1 MQGLIDHVALQRI
14 VIDGDDLSVRRP
26 PPRRIPGRASA
37 HEQNDIGVVERLVIA
52 HALIERMVGREVRV
66 SVDAPV
72 DHRDGKKIG
81 ELHQGGERLGVPP
94 GGLGDDDR
102 AFGIEQKLGDLR
114 DVLLPRLHRGRRR
127 HLARSGRGRPVVQHV
142 LERDV
147 QVDRPLGDALR
158 HLAGAHDALIEG
170 VRAGDGARP
179 FCHRLDEALDA
190 ADGQAAVPLLLDIEI
205 GIFAQGLGF
214 TRHDDHRHFV
224 LQGAMDAHAS
234 LQHADAGVQ
243 QDRLWPPGHQRVA
256 GRHVDGE
263 RLMPGFNEGRPGL
276 VVQLLARQRFPERR
290 PLRARGGHDVI
301 DLELAE
307 RLEDRLAPV
316 DIVLHLCPRSLSCAA
331 HTNTEFRRPAS
342 GADARN
348 GRIRV
353 ARRASRKRSRPGAD

>member
-1 MQGLIDHVALQRI
+1 M
-14 VIDGDDLSVRRP
+14 DGDDLSVRRP
-26 PPRRIPGRASA
+26 PPRRIPGCTSA
-37 HEQNDIGVVERLVIA
+37 YEQNDIGVVERLVIA
-52 HALIERMVGREVRV
+52 HALIERMVGREVGV

-72 DHRDGKKIG
+72 DHRDGEEIG
-81 ELHQGGERLGVPP
+81 EFHQGGKRLGIPP
-94 GGLGDDDR
+94 GGLGDDHR

-114 DVLLPRLHRGRRR
+114 DVLLPRLQRGRRR

-147 QVDRPLGDALR
+147 QIDRPLGDALR

-190 ADGQAAVPLLLDIEI
+190 ADGEAAVPLLLDIEI

-214 TRHDDHRHFV
+214 TRHDDHGHFV

-263 RLMPGFNEGRPGL
+263 RLMPGFNEGRTGL

-331 HTNTEFRRPAS
+331 PTNTEFRRPAS
-342 GADARN
+342 GADAPN